1 MKTLNITKK
10 NLILILTVY
19 LVTAGLFYILAGDSL
34 FFKQQTSSMIDAKYT
49 CGEITQDMVI
59 KQKINSST
67 DEINGF
73 QLYGATY
80 GRNNNDNL
88 IIKVLDSDN
97 VVLSETELAVNNL
110 ADNSIWQIDLNNK
123 VKIEKGKTYYLVISS
138 ENGVSGNSVTFY
150 YGDSVSAARG
160 EVNVVTSNEE
170 MLSINGQAIEGQ
182 LCCAIVGTSYFM
194 TGPYYWYAVVFLGIM
209 LVAYI
214 LHLQNCIKNNKKS
227 ILLDMYNSFTKY
239 SFLIEQL
246 VGKDFKTKYKRSVLG
261 IFWSFLNPLLT
272 MGVQFI
278 VFSTLFKSSIEN
290 YPIYL
295 LSGIVCY
302 NFFNEVANMCLTSIT
317 GNESLI
323 KKVYVPK
330 YIYPVSR
337 SLSSG
342 INLLFS
348 LIPLLGMMLIT
359 GTPIRPTFL
368 LLIFGI
374 VCLYMFSLGVGLILT
389 SMMVFFRDTQ
399 FLWGVIS
406 MIWMYATPIIYPEN
420 IIPANILTILKLNPL
435 YHIVRFF
442 RTILIEGVSPEPKSY
457 LICLVLS
464 VVPLL
469 IGSYIFKKTQDKFV
483 LYL

>member
-1 MKTLNITKK
+1 MKNLNITKK
-10 NLILILTVY
+10 SLALILLIYFVITGMFY
-19 LVTAGLFYILAGDSL
+19 LLAGDSL
-34 FFKQQTSSMIDAKYT
+34 FFKEQTSSMIDAKYT
-49 CGEITQDMVI
+49 CGEVLKEQTL
-59 KQKINSST
+59 KQKLSVST

-80 GRNNNDNL
+80 GRNNNDILN
-88 IIKVLDSDN
+88 IKVLDSN
-97 VVLSETELAVNNL
+97 NSILSQTTLNTSNL
-110 ADNSIWQIDLNNK
+110 PDNSIWEIDLEK
-123 VKIEKGKTYYLVISS
+123 DVEVKENETYYLEITSN
-138 ENGVSGNSVTFY
+138 NGVQGNAISLY
-150 YGDSVSAARG
+150 YGDSVSAVRG
-160 EVNVVTSNEE
+160 EVNVVTSDED
-170 MLSINGQAIEGQ
+170 MLSINNKIVEGQ
-182 LCCAIVGTSYFM
+182 LCYAVVGTSYFM
-194 TGPYYWYAVVFLGIM
+194 TGPYYWYVVGVLGIF
-209 LVAYI
+209 LVVYV
-214 LHLQNCIKNNKKS
+214 LHLRKCMLKNKKS
-227 ILLDMYNSFTKY
+227 IILDMYYNFTKY
-239 SFLIEQL
+239 SFLVEQL

-278 VFSTLFKSSIEN
+278 IFSTLFKSSIDN

-359 GTPIRPTFL
+359 GTPIRPTFI
-368 LLIFGI
+368 LLIFGV
-374 VCLYMFSLGVGLILT
+374 VCLYMFSLGMGLILA

-399 FLWGVIS
+399 FLWGVVS
-406 MIWMYATPIIYPEN
+406 MIWMYATPIIYPET
-420 IIPANILTILKLNPL
+420 IIPGNILVFLKLNPL

-442 RTILIEGVSPEPKSY
+442 RAILIEGVSPEPKSY

-469 IGSYIFKKTQDKFV
+469 IGSYIFKKSQDKFV